1 MTEQQTGAVY
11 DLGYEPY
18 EGIRAGRKGARKAV
32 YFDGMRRVMGLRRK
46 ARRKIMPW
54 GLLFFAIVPPI
65 VAIGIGFLVPAG
77 SPEAID
83 LASQN
88 SEFFTISGT
97 IVLLFTALAAPE
109 LLIPDREDG
118 VLSML
123 SSRPLTPI
131 DYLGTRFASLATIV
145 GAFMIVPQLLLY
157 VGQAG
162 TDPEGLFQGFINA
175 ADTLPKIFVV
185 AGIYTIA
192 YVPLGFVIASLSKRK
207 AIATAGYLA
216 FMIALSAFSEAI
228 VREAN
233 ISGGRWLALLA
244 PINTADAANAWIFGD
259 SNPDSLLAAAD
270 IHPALGLAALV
281 VLGTLFSL
289 FALHRYRRL
298 M

>member
-18 EGIRAGRKGARKAV
+18 DGVRAGRSGARKTV
-32 YFDGMRRVMGLRRK
+32 YFDGIRRVMGIRRK

-162 TDPEGLFQGFINA
+162 TDPDGLFQGFINA

-185 AGIYTIA
+185 AAIYTIA
-192 YVPLGFVIASLSKRK
+192 YVPLGFVVASLSKRK

-216 FMIALSAFSEAI
+216 IMIALSVFSEAI

-244 PINTADAANAWIFGD
+244 AINTADAANEWIFGG
-259 SNPDSLLAAAD
+259 SNSDSLLAVAD
-270 IHPALGLAALV
+270 IHPALGLAALIV
-281 VLGTLFSL
+281 FGLLLSL
-289 FALHRYRRL
+289 FAFDRYRRL